1 MAPRSRSEKALRRSS
16 AAISARVLD
25 ETVILDLDRD
35 RYTRLNGSA
44 GLLWEELAQPR
55 TEPELAARLV
65 SEYGID
71 ADRARADV
79 SRLVGRLR
87 QSGLLAPSG

>member
-1 MAPRSRSEKALRRSS
+1 MAPRSSSDQALRRSS

-25 ETVILDLDRD
+25 ETVILHLDRD

-44 GLLWEELAQPR
+44 GLLWEELAHPR

-65 SEYGID
+65 SEYEID

-79 SRLVGRLR
+79 RRLVERLR
-87 QSGLLAPSG
+87 ESGLLAPSS

>member
-1 MAPRSRSEKALRRSS
+1 MTQRSPSDHALRRSS

-44 GLLWEELAQPR
+44 GLLWEELAHPR
-55 TEPELAARLV
+55 TEPELAQRLV

-71 ADRARADV
+71 AERARSDV
-79 SRLVGRLR
+79 RHLVDRLR
-87 QSGLLAPSG
+87 DSGLLARSG